1 MHVRVILRLVE
12 MIHAGEDHLL
22 DWLIYCEGQPLGNV
36 KPRIIC
42 SVFMFKVKAVVVK
55 SNCHVQIQCVSCDCG
70 QELWPVC
77 KHHILI
83 SFYINLEII
92 GNIFNVFS
100 SFNLHF
106 LDIWLARVTGQQNR
120 SSIIRQSNSK
130 RKLGVLCHTHYIGTW
145 FLISGW
151 MKTDNV
157 AIPAFSWCV
166 AMTLLWGFWP
176 RRLACAMRACVRHA

>member
-1 MHVRVILRLVE
+1 M
-12 MIHAGEDHLL
+12 
-22 DWLIYCEGQPLGNV
+22 
-36 KPRIIC
+36 
-42 SVFMFKVKAVVVK
+42 
-55 SNCHVQIQCVSCDCG
+55 
-70 QELWPVC
+70 C

-130 RKLGVLCHTHYIGTW
+130 RKLGVLCHTQYIGTW

-157 AIPAFSWCV
+157 AIPAFSN
-166 AMTLLWGFWP
+166 AFFILYPISFLNLYRNTSLYSPKYSRMLTLSDFFHIFFVLFFSLFIYLNNKFFIMFIESKPEG
-176 RRLACAMRACVRHA
+176 RKTILGKYLLNQ